1 MEDKVIVLSG
11 GADPLTCGHLKLIQD
26 AAKYGRVIWVLN
38 SDRWVR
44 GKKGYTFMCWSDRA
58 EILRSIRGIN
68 EVVPVDDADGSVC
81 LALETLKPDY
91 FGHGGSAYSIP
102 ELKLCEQLGIELV
115 WGLGGEVQFSSGDIV
130 DCMINNMLDRIEPH
144 FKK

>member
-11 GADPLTCGHLKLIQD
+11 GADPVTCGHLKLIQD
-26 AAKYGRVIWVLN
+26 AAQYGQVVWVLN

-44 GKKGYTFMCWSDRA
+44 NKKGYTFMKWADRA
-58 EILRSIRGIN
+58 EILRSIKGIS

-81 LALETLKPDY
+81 AAIQQLKPDY
-91 FGHGGSAYSIP
+91 FGHGGESYPIP
-102 ELKLCEQLGIELV
+102 ELQLCIDLNVQLV

-130 DCMINNMLDRIEPH
+130 DCMINNLIDRIEPH
-144 FKK
+144 FK